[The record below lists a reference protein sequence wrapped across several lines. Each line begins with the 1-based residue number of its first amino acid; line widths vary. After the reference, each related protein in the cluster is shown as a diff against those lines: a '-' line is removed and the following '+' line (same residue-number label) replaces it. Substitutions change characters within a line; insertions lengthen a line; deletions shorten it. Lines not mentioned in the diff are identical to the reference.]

1 MGAAAVAI
9 VSAVAGL
16 VVGAAL
22 VLAWSERRGRALRE
36 EAERSRTELA
46 VCETELRSARAE
58 VERQRAEHATALAN
72 LRDVFQAESAKIHLD
87 AVDTLSRR
95 EEQVFAQREQAL
107 DRALKPL
114 GDLLGEYQRNL
125 SAFDRQ
131 HTEALGEVRTRAEA
145 LLEAQHATQEE
156 TRRLNQLLGR
166 SDHRGRWGEIQ
177 LQNVLERS
185 GLRAGIDYEL
195 QVSALSEGGR
205 QRPDC
210 VVNLPGGVKVAVD
223 AKFPFDAF
231 EASLAT
237 DGAAER
243 ERLEAKHAKDL
254 KSHVRALRDKAY
266 WESVAPS
273 PEFVVC
279 FVPSDAAV
287 TAAYRADG
295 AIDGYAWG
303 ERVLIAGPTSLLSL
317 LWSVALVVR
326 QQRLYD
332 NAEQIFVQAGEIIKR
347 IRNVAEPVARMG
359 RSLDQ
364 VVDSFNKM
372 VGSFESRLIPG
383 ARELERLGARGAKDL
398 PELSPVERVA
408 ARPNPQR
415 WGAPDEPLVLG
426 GPVVD
431 AALDDAPVEGVPEG
445 DE

>member
-1 MGAAAVAI
+1 MVAV
-9 VSAVAGL
+9 VSVIAGL

-22 VLAWSERRGRALRE
+22 ALAWSERRGRGLRE
-36 EAERSRTELA
+36 EAGRARTELA
-46 VCETELRSARAE
+46 VREAELRAARDEA
-58 VERQRAEHATALAN
+58 ERQRAEHARALEN
-72 LRDVFQAESAKIHLD
+72 LRDVFQSESAKIHLD
-87 AVDTLSRR
+87 AVDKLAQR

-114 GDLLGEYQRNL
+114 NDLLHEYQRNL
-125 SAFDRQ
+125 SDFDRQ

-145 LLEAQHATQEE
+145 LLEAQHATQDE

-177 LQNVLERS
+177 LQNVLEKS
-185 GLRAGIDYEL
+185 GLRAGVDYEL
-195 QVSALSEGGR
+195 QVSASGEGGR

-210 VVNLPGGVKVAVD
+210 VVNLPGGVRVAVD

-231 EASLAT
+231 ESSIAT
-237 DGAAER
+237 DDAAER
-243 ERLEAKHAKDL
+243 ERLETKHAKDL

-287 TAAYRADG
+287 AAAYRADG
-295 AIDGYAWG
+295 EIDGYAWG
-303 ERVLIAGPTSLLSL
+303 QRVLIAGPTGLLSL

-332 NAEQIFVQAGEIIKR
+332 NAERIFDQAGEIVKR
-347 IRNVAEPVARMG
+347 IRNVAEPVAKMG

-415 WGAPDEPLVLG
+415 WGTPDEPLVLE

-431 AALDDAPVEGVPEG
+431 AALDDGPGGGPPEV

>member
-1 MGAAAVAI
+1 MIAV
-9 VSAVAGL
+9 VSTLAGL
-16 VVGAAL
+16 VVGAA
-22 VLAWSERRGRALRE
+22 VAVAWSERRARGLRE
-36 EAERSRTELA
+36 EAGRARTELA
-46 VCETELRSARAE
+46 VREAELRAARE
-58 VERQRAEHATALAN
+58 ETERQRVEHARALEN
-72 LRDVFQAESAKIHLD
+72 LRDVFQSESAKIHLE
-87 AVDTLSRR
+87 AVDQLARR
-95 EEQVFAQREQAL
+95 EDQVFAQREQAL
-107 DRALKPL
+107 DRTLKPL
-114 GDLLGEYQRNL
+114 NDLLHEYQRNL
-125 SAFDRQ
+125 SDFDRQ

-145 LLEAQHATQEE
+145 LLAAQHATQDE

-177 LQNVLERS
+177 LQNVLEKS
-185 GLRAGIDYEL
+185 GLRAGVDYEL
-195 QVSALSEGGR
+195 QVNAAGESGR

-210 VVNLPGGVKVAVD
+210 VVNLPGGVRVAVD

-237 DGAAER
+237 DDANER
-243 ERLEAKHAKDL
+243 ERLEAKHARDL
-254 KSHVRALRDKAY
+254 KSHVRTLRDKAY

-295 AIDGYAWG
+295 EIDGFAWG
-303 ERVLIAGPTSLLSL
+303 QRVLIVGPTSLLSL

-332 NAEQIFVQAGEIIKR
+332 NAERIFDQAGEIIKR
-347 IRNVAEPVARMG
+347 IRNVAEPVSRMG

-383 ARELERLGARGAKDL
+383 ARELERLGARGGKDL
-398 PELSPVERVA
+398 PELAPVERVA

-415 WGAPDEPLVLG
+415 WGAPDEPLGLE

-431 AALDDAPVEGVPEG
+431 AALDESPAESR
-445 DE
+445 DEDDE